1 MTSPPSY
8 DKATDLPTPTSEE
21 ELTAFWKRFD
31 LSDDQDTINKYL
43 GTRVI
48 QDLEYVTSDDVRT
61 LSFRSWAEHNLTV
74 VAKNRLVRAIESY
87 SNPMNHYKNLLAVGG
102 DINNT

>member
-1 MTSPPSY
+1 MTSTPSY
-8 DKATDLPTPTSEE
+8 DKDTHLPTPTSEE

-43 GTRVI
+43 GTRVT

-61 LSFRSWAEHNLTV
+61 PSFRSWTEHNFTV

-87 SNPMNHYKNLLAVGG
+87 SNPMSHYKNLLAVGG